1 MARRRE
7 AMKRLN
13 PQRTLW
19 KVFSSG
25 REALGLLQEME
36 EFIEGIALS
45 LEWQKRFAGY
55 WSSGTPGNR

>member
-1 MARRRE
+1 
-7 AMKRLN
+7 MKRLN